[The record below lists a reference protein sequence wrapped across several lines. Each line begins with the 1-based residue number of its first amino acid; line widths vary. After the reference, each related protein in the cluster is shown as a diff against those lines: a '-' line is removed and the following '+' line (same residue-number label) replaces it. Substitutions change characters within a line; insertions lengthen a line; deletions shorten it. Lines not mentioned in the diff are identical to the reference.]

1 MPATPPGKAGP
12 TVLDPQHDIRSYTD
26 DELAGMSVLELRQ
39 LSLAAEEQAWAVYFE
54 HEDETGAVPEDARRR
69 AEELSAMAERYRL
82 MGRELLRRRAK
93 EAEID

>member
-1 MPATPPGKAGP
+1 M
-12 TVLDPQHDIRSYTD
+12 LDPQHDIRSYTD

>member
-1 MPATPPGKAGP
+1 M
-12 TVLDPQHDIRSYTD
+12 LDPQRDIRSYTD

-82 MGRELLRRRAK
+82 MARELLRRRAK